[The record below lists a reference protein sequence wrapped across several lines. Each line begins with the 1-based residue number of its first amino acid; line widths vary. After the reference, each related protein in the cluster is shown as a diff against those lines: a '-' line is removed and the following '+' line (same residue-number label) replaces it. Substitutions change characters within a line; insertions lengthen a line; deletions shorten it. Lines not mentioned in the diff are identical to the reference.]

1 MKQNCNSYTTT
12 NSGGCACGC
21 REPAQENC
29 GCRPPVQECCDC
41 GCRPKDDCGCCP
53 GQVQP
58 ADVDCG
64 CDCAPGMLAALQLL
78 CEPRLAPLVDFSQFA
93 FVTKNFVLGTS
104 LSCPTADAAEY
115 DNLTGPLDGELV
127 GLNTGTCDRLEVT
140 GPIYYPI
147 PVCRPAI
154 SCCAAGPGFDARS
167 IDLCSICAV
176 AFSASDTPYP
186 LPIRPQPQPE
196 PAAPEAD
203 DPAPAAI
210 NPVAAAYRQARAQLW
225 QRLRPGRPPMPG
237 PFIKPTP
244 CDNGAGSDCSGLE
257 CRRTVSLTAG
267 ALLVSNA
274 AVLGSVG
281 DVLVLGNE
289 EDYRFYFVCKSCIGF
304 VD

>member
-12 NSGGCACGC
+12 NGQNCGC
-21 REPAQENC
+21 GCKQETA
-29 GCRPPVQECCDC
+29 CRPPVQDEC
-41 GCRPKDDCGCCP
+41 GCRP

-93 FVTKNFVLGTS
+93 FVTGNFVLGTS
-104 LSCPTADAAEY
+104 LDCPAVDAAEY

-127 GLNTGTCDRLEVT
+127 GLNVGSCDRLAVT
-140 GPIYYPI
+140 GPVFYPI
-147 PVCRPAI
+147 PICNATTGR
-154 SCCAAGPGFDARS
+154 CAAGPGFEARS
-167 IDLCSICAV
+167 IDLCSVCAV
-176 AFSASDTPYP
+176 AFSASNTPYP
-186 LPIRPQPQPE
+186 TPIQPRPQPE
-196 PAAPEAD
+196 PVDEEGD
-203 DPAPAAI
+203 DPATVAI

-237 PFIKPTP
+237 PFLKPTP
-244 CDNGAGSDCSGLE
+244 CDSGTTGDCNGLE

-267 ALLVSNA
+267 PLLVANA
-274 AVLGSVG
+274 SVLGSVG

-289 EDYRFYFVCKSCIGF
+289 EDYRFYFVCKDCIGF
-304 VD
+304 ID